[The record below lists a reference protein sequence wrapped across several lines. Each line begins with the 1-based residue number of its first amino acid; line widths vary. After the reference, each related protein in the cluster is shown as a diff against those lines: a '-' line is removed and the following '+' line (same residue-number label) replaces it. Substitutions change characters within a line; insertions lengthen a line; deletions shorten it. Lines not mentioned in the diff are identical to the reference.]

1 MMQRYRTKIGGRP
14 LETQHFARVTNPYDG
29 TTVGEVGLGSEKEIH
44 AAILSTV
51 DGFQQTRRLA
61 THERARIL
69 GGIASRI
76 GARAEELSRLIS
88 LESGKPIRYARAE
101 VRRAVTTFT
110 LAAAEVRGFGGEVQ
124 PIDQQAGFEGR
135 LCLHR
140 RVPRG
145 PIAAIAPFNFPLN
158 LTAHKVAPALA
169 VGASVVLKPPA
180 QSPLTAHVL
189 SDIVDQSGAPP
200 GSLNVVHCEPE
211 VGERIVTD
219 ERIEMLSF
227 TGSAEL
233 GWRLKS
239 LAGKK
244 RVLLELGGNAPCIID
259 AGTDLE
265 RVMPELVEA
274 AWASAGQVCIRA
286 QRLLVH
292 AELYS
297 EFLERFVALTQQV
310 VCGDPLDERTTVGPL
325 IDSRNVER
333 VLAWVREAASQGARV
348 LTGGSADGNVVRPT
362 VLVDVRPEMR
372 VYREE
377 VFGPVTSVERVASF
391 DEALARANEGRYG
404 LQAGVFTPRLEHA
417 LRAFEELEF
426 GGVLIDETPMFRS
439 DSYPFGG
446 IKDSGFGRE
455 GVRFAME
462 EMTEPKVLVLRSLSP
477 PR

>member
-1 MMQRYRTKIGGRP
+1 
-14 LETQHFARVTNPYDG
+14 
-29 TTVGEVGLGSEKEIH
+29 
-44 AAILSTV
+44 
-51 DGFQQTRRLA
+51 
-61 THERARIL
+61 
-69 GGIASRI
+69 
-76 GARAEELSRLIS
+76 
-88 LESGKPIRYARAE
+88 
-101 VRRAVTTFT
+101 
-110 LAAAEVRGFGGEVQ
+110 
-124 PIDQQAGFEGR
+124 
-135 LCLHR
+135 
-140 RVPRG
+140 
-145 PIAAIAPFNFPLN
+145 
-158 LTAHKVAPALA
+158 
-169 VGASVVLKPPA
+169 
-180 QSPLTAHVL
+180 
-189 SDIVDQSGAPP
+189 
-200 GSLNVVHCEPE
+200 
-211 VGERIVTD
+211 
-219 ERIEMLSF
+219 
-227 TGSAEL
+227 
-233 GWRLKS
+233 
-239 LAGKK
+239 
-244 RVLLELGGNAPCIID
+244 VLLELGGNAPCIID
-259 AGTDLE
+259 AGTDLD
-265 RVMPELVEA
+265 RVMPALVEA

-325 IDSRNVER
+325 IDSRSVER
-333 VLAWVREAASQGARV
+333 VLTWVREAASQGARV

-377 VFGPVTSVERVASF
+377 VFGPVASVERVDSF

-426 GGVLIDETPMFRS
+426 GGVLVNETPMFRS

-462 EMTEPKVLVLRSLSP
+462 EMTEPKVLVLRSAVP